1 MQGSFRSNIQ
11 GSFTGKGTLVLY
23 GGGDRCA
30 VHSDFSQF
38 EGKLKL
44 QGANSLWRET
54 VKDMPLT
61 DVVIDGK
68 YTLQNI
74 NAKYAGNANVKKTLG
89 SLASTYADA
98 KLGAGVWTVGANGHD
113 AVFNGV
119 LASASTVTKVGAGTW
134 TLNGNKNT
142 SSLAVNEGRVIL
154 FSGTSGSVS
163 VAKGAVLGFGDG
175 ESKVSA
181 PKLGND
187 LVVNGG
193 KVCFHVDVY
202 RNDQFTSVKNVVLDN
217 AILSVNTINGK
228 VLAEGDEITLFKD
241 FVSISGTYT
250 IESDGYL
257 FDDSQFFTSGKLRV
271 KGISTG
277 IDGVTVDG
285 SSAAQQKGTI
295 EQQYDLQGRAYG
307 KNAKV
312 QGVRIVKQQVDGKT
326 VVRKYGR

>member
-1 MQGSFRSNIQ
+1 M
-11 GSFTGKGTLVLY
+11 
-23 GGGDRCA
+23 
-30 VHSDFSQF
+30 
-38 EGKLKL
+38 
-44 QGANSLWRET
+44 
-54 VKDMPLT
+54 
-61 DVVIDGK
+61 
-68 YTLQNI
+68 
-74 NAKYAGNANVKKTLG
+74 
-89 SLASTYADA
+89 
-98 KLGAGVWTVGANGHD
+98 
-113 AVFNGV
+113 
-119 LASASTVTKVGAGTW
+119 
-134 TLNGNKNT
+134 
-142 SSLAVNEGRVIL
+142 
-154 FSGTSGSVS
+154 S